1 MRVEKA
7 RIVAQVKIEGQVRQ
21 ATIDTGAT
29 RSFISEDAA
38 GKLDAGQLR
47 EVRAKV
53 SMADGSR
60 ATVCKALV
68 ATVQLGDSCACIPF
82 LVLSTVVDDVIL
94 GIDFLCAIRASLHC
108 GPVQLQLTPACL
120 QTPTGRRNTIRAIPA
135 SQDPIPSWET
145 TLGGTIE
152 ALITHTQTASD
163 AITKATAKHHEDNPF
178 GGTTAGPGDQSAPRK
193 QHGDIPFGGT
203 TAGKRC
209 PGLASQKLVH
219 QDPKAGT
226 PRNSAPRKHH
236 GDIPFGGTTAG
247 KRCPGLA
254 SQKLVYQDPKV
265 GTPRNVYKDPSGG
278 NPVRVREDLK
288 AVTSRSKDGAP
299 TTPGQE
305 DEEDHEAQTTEEIRS
320 TRSSS
325 WGPLEDGEPSQ
336 RPYPFG
342 ETTTEVCAMAIPP
355 EPDPHV
361 NEADD
366 DDPSEAK
373 PGQEEEPEL
382 EPWVRDFLE
391 RELAQFETL
400 TGVTHIAEHVI
411 TMKDDRPIKQRYYP
425 KNPAMQR
432 IIDEQVDELLKTN
445 CIEPSKSPH
454 SAPIVLV
461 GKKTGDV
468 RMCIDY
474 RQLNANSIPD
484 AYPLPRIHHI
494 LERLRNARYIST
506 LDLKSGYWQIPM
518 ARGSREYTAFT
529 VPGRGLFHWK
539 VMPFGLHSAPATFQR
554 ALDSV
559 IGPDMEPYAFAYL
572 DDIIVSGASLEE
584 HVRNLGEVLRR
595 LRQANLRLN
604 RAKCKFF
611 RRSLVYLGHVISGE
625 GIHTDPDKIAAV
637 RELQPPAT
645 CRELRR
651 CLGIASWYRR
661 FVPNFAEIVQPMSL
675 LLKKGQKWEW
685 KPEQQA
691 AFEELKARLT
701 EAPVLACP
709 DFSEK
714 FVLQTDASDCGLG
727 AVLTQQHQGAE
738 RVIAYV
744 SRRLHMAGRADE
756 HPEAEGLIL
765 GERAGH
771 SGRYPR
777 RPHNADYEVH
787 SPYNSED
794 SRGADP
800 TPDTWRMEQDQL
812 PDTSAIG
819 NVFADEVNR
828 RGAGSFD
835 MPILDHEDYAEVLA
849 AVGDI
854 EVAEDLPWEEIDWV
868 EIPADWRTFGLG
880 TMVPAV
886 VMDAVAV
893 GRSKAS
899 TRGQKRFLVEAEG
912 KRFQVHISHA
922 GGVTVS
928 LRPPNN
934 NNNNTAQ
941 RSATSRNTLVC
952 VCESTV
958 RQPGSNDNSNQAT
971 AQRSATSCNTF
982 ECASAAVVPVSP
994 VECIHGHRPAAA
1006 KTTREVCVPRGSS
1019 GTLST
1024 SSGPS
1029 PVYQAWEHQS
1039 PVRGPSYR
1047 HTDSLPTD
1055 PTWRPDLRG
1064 VEGILGRRD
1073 IVIRFLL
1080 SGLHPLAPP
1089 GRSEL
1094 APKIWR
1100 RKARGER
1107 RNGSRE
1113 SLLVLLDQSWVRSQ
1127 VTRADFSGGNF
1138 SLSADALAALSS
1150 RPR

>member
-1 MRVEKA
+1 MILACYWICRNAEWRNWSPGTGLSEPATLLLLALWQTRNQDDGVLRLGFGKRTAALPAPGPGEGSLRPVPGIDPIMRVEKA

-38 GKLDAGQLR
+38 GKLDASQLR

-135 SQDPIPSWET
+135 SQDPFPGWET

-163 AITKATAKHHEDNPF
+163 AITKATAKHHEGTTFGGTTAGPGDLSAPAPAKNHEGNPF
-178 GGTTAGPGDQSAPRK
+178 GGTTAGPGDLSAPAPAKHHEDNPFGGTKAGTGDQSASTSTKHHEDNPFGGTKAGPGDLSAPRK

-209 PGLASQKLVH
+209 PGLASQKLVY

-226 PRNSAPRKHH
+226 PRNVYKDPSGGNPMQGNQSSKAGTPRKTH
-236 GDIPFGGTTAG
+236 
-247 KRCPGLA
+247 
-254 SQKLVYQDPKV
+254 QDPKA

-278 NPVRVREDLK
+278 NPVQVQEDLK

-305 DEEDHEAQTTEEIRS
+305 DHEAQTTEQIRS

-336 RPYPFG
+336 RPYPIG
-342 ETTTEVCAMAIPP
+342 ETTTEVCAIAIPP

-366 DDPSEAK
+366 DDPSETK
-373 PGQEEEPEL
+373 HSQEEEPEL

-391 RELAQFETL
+391 QELAQFETL

-432 IIDEQVDELLKTN
+432 IIDEQVDELLKNN

-461 GKKTGDV
+461 GEKTGDV

-494 LERLRNARYIST
+494 LELLCNARYIST

-518 ARGSREYTAFT
+518 ARSSREYTAFT

-584 HVRNLGEVLRR
+584 YVRKLGEVLRR

-637 RELQPPAT
+637 RELQPPTT

-661 FVPNFAEIVQPMSL
+661 FVPNFADIVQPMSL
-675 LLKKGQKWEW
+675 LLKKGQKWDW

-744 SRRLHMAGRADE
+744 SRRLVKAEENYSATEKECLAIVWAIRKLRCYLEGYRFDVVTDHLALKWLNSIDNPTGRIARWALELQQYQFDI
-756 HPEAEGLIL
+756 H
-765 GERAGH
+765 
-771 SGRYPR
+771 Y
-777 RPHNADYEVH
+777 
-787 SPYNSED
+787 
-794 SRGADP
+794 
-800 TPDTWRMEQDQL
+800 
-812 PDTSAIG
+812 
-819 NVFADEVNR
+819 R
-828 RGAGSFD
+828 RGKQN
-835 MPILDHEDYAEVLA
+835 V
-849 AVGDI
+849 
-854 EVAEDLPWEEIDWV
+854 VA
-868 EIPADWRTFGLG
+868 
-880 TMVPAV
+880 
-886 VMDAVAV
+886 DAL
-893 GRSKAS
+893 S
-899 TRGQKRFLVEAEG
+899 
-912 KRFQVHISHA
+912 
-922 GGVTVS
+922 
-928 LRPPNN
+928 
-934 NNNNTAQ
+934 
-941 RSATSRNTLVC
+941 
-952 VCESTV
+952 
-958 RQPGSNDNSNQAT
+958 RQPLEVILQMAQEEEPNCKWITRLTKRILEAPDRFPDFTIEGSQVY
-971 AQRSATSCNTF
+971 R
-982 ECASAAVVPVSP
+982 
-994 VECIHGHRPAAA
+994 HLGHRPEEEDYVPWKLCHGNTMLLVFFDAFTKWVELIPLRKATSA
-1006 KTTREVCVPRGSS
+1006 HLERAFREAILSRFGVPQRFVCDNGTQFTMRLQQVGTSRRRVANLADLKAYHTELESDAQPETGLVP
-1019 GTLST
+1019 LSPEIT
-1024 SSGPS
+1024 
-1029 PVYQAWEHQS
+1029 
-1039 PVRGPSYR
+1039 
-1047 HTDSLPTD
+1047 
-1055 PTWRPDLRG
+1055 
-1064 VEGILGRRD
+1064 
-1073 IVIRFLL
+1073 
-1080 SGLHPLAPP
+1080 SGL
-1089 GRSEL
+1089 
-1094 APKIWR
+1094 
-1100 RKARGER
+1100 
-1107 RNGSRE
+1107 
-1113 SLLVLLDQSWVRSQ
+1113 
-1127 VTRADFSGGNF
+1127 
-1138 SLSADALAALSS
+1138 SS
-1150 RPR
+1150 N

>member
-1 MRVEKA
+1 
-7 RIVAQVKIEGQVRQ
+7 
-21 ATIDTGAT
+21 
-29 RSFISEDAA
+29 
-38 GKLDAGQLR
+38 
-47 EVRAKV
+47 
-53 SMADGSR
+53 
-60 ATVCKALV
+60 
-68 ATVQLGDSCACIPF
+68 
-82 LVLSTVVDDVIL
+82 
-94 GIDFLCAIRASLHC
+94 
-108 GPVQLQLTPACL
+108 
-120 QTPTGRRNTIRAIPA
+120 
-135 SQDPIPSWET
+135 
-145 TLGGTIE
+145 
-152 ALITHTQTASD
+152 
-163 AITKATAKHHEDNPF
+163 
-178 GGTTAGPGDQSAPRK
+178 
-193 QHGDIPFGGT
+193 
-203 TAGKRC
+203 
-209 PGLASQKLVH
+209 
-219 QDPKAGT
+219 
-226 PRNSAPRKHH
+226 
-236 GDIPFGGTTAG
+236 
-247 KRCPGLA
+247 
-254 SQKLVYQDPKV
+254 
-265 GTPRNVYKDPSGG
+265 
-278 NPVRVREDLK
+278 
-288 AVTSRSKDGAP
+288 
-299 TTPGQE
+299 
-305 DEEDHEAQTTEEIRS
+305 
-320 TRSSS
+320 
-325 WGPLEDGEPSQ
+325 
-336 RPYPFG
+336 
-342 ETTTEVCAMAIPP
+342 
-355 EPDPHV
+355 
-361 NEADD
+361 
-366 DDPSEAK
+366 
-373 PGQEEEPEL
+373 
-382 EPWVRDFLE
+382 
-391 RELAQFETL
+391 
-400 TGVTHIAEHVI
+400 
-411 TMKDDRPIKQRYYP
+411 MKDDRPIKQRYYP
-425 KNPAMQR
+425 KNPTMQR

-484 AYPLPRIHHI
+484 AYPLPRIHPI

-554 ALDSV
+554 ALDCV

-584 HVRNLGEVLRR
+584 HVRNLGEVLRI
-595 LRQANLRLN
+595 LRKANLRLN

-625 GIHTDPDKIAAV
+625 GIHTDPDEIAAV

-661 FVPNFAEIVQPMSL
+661 FVPNFAKIVQPMSL

-701 EAPVLACP
+701 EGPVLACP

-738 RVIAYV
+738 R
-744 SRRLHMAGRADE
+744 HMAGRADE

-771 SGRYPR
+771 SGQYPR

-787 SPYNSED
+787 SPYNSDD

-812 PDTSAIG
+812 PDTSTIG
-819 NVFADEVNR
+819 DVFADEVNR
-828 RGAGSFD
+828 QGAGNFD

-928 LRPPNN
+928 LRPPNRAGFARRVHPRPSAGSGEDH
-934 NNNNTAQ
+934 TRSVRSKGKQ
-941 RSATSRNTLVC
+941 RHLVY
-952 VCESTV
+952 E
-958 RQPGSNDNSNQAT
+958 
-971 AQRSATSCNTF
+971 QR
-982 ECASAAVVPVSP
+982 
-994 VECIHGHRPAAA
+994 
-1006 KTTREVCVPRGSS
+1006 
-1019 GTLST
+1019 
-1024 SSGPS
+1024 
-1029 PVYQAWEHQS
+1029 AWEHQS

-1073 IVIRFLL
+1073 IVIQFLL

-1127 VTRADFSGGNF
+1127 VIRADFSGGNF

>member
-1 MRVEKA
+1 
-7 RIVAQVKIEGQVRQ
+7 
-21 ATIDTGAT
+21 
-29 RSFISEDAA
+29 
-38 GKLDAGQLR
+38 
-47 EVRAKV
+47 
-53 SMADGSR
+53 MADGSR
-60 ATVCKALV
+60 ATVCKALI
-68 ATVQLGDSCACIPF
+68 ATVQLGGKCACIPF
-82 LVLSTVVDDVIL
+82 LVLSTVVDDLIL

-108 GPVQLQLTPACL
+108 GSTQLQLTPMCL
-120 QTPTGRRNTIRAIPA
+120 QVPTGRRNTIRATTA
-135 SQDPIPSWET
+135 SQDSLPGWET
-145 TLGGTIE
+145 TVGGTIE
-152 ALITHTQTASD
+152 AYITHTQTASD
-163 AITKATAKHHEDNPF
+163 AIPKTTARTPRKKAKEGQERCQQCSRGPLVDGEPSLRPLPFGGTTAGPGDLSAPASAKHRKDNPF
-178 GGTTAGPGDQSAPRK
+178 GGTTAGPGDLSAPRKQHEGNPFGGTKAGPGDQPAPRK

-203 TAGKRC
+203 TAG
-209 PGLASQKLVH
+209 
-219 QDPKAGT
+219 
-226 PRNSAPRKHH
+226 N
-236 GDIPFGGTTAG
+236 
-247 KRCPGLA
+247 RCPGLA
-254 SQKLVYQDPKV
+254 SQKLVYQNPKA

-288 AVTSRSKDGAP
+288 AVTSRVKDGAP

-325 WGPLEDGEPSQ
+325 WLPLEDGEPSQ

-342 ETTTEVCAMAIPP
+342 ETTTEVCVIAIPP

-432 IIDEQVDELLKTN
+432 IIDEQVDELLKNN

-474 RQLNANSIPD
+474 RQLNANPIPD

-604 RAKCKFF
+604 QAKCKFF

-651 CLGIASWYRR
+651 CLGIDSWYLR
-661 FVPNFAEIVQPMSL
+661 FVPNFADIVQPMSL

-714 FVLQTDASDCGLG
+714 FVLQTDAIQGREPRLPG
-727 AVLTQQHQGAE
+727 AFYDEVTQSIGREPEPPEDKA
-738 RVIAYV
+738 
-744 SRRLHMAGRADE
+744 RRLQDIFRTVKENTQRATIDQAK
-756 HPEAEGLIL
+756 HYNL
-765 GERAGH
+765 
-771 SGRYPR
+771 R
-777 RPHNADYEVH
+777 RP
-787 SPYNSED
+787 
-794 SRGADP
+794 G
-800 TPDTWRMEQDQL
+800 
-812 PDTSAIG
+812 
-819 NVFADEVNR
+819 
-828 RGAGSFD
+828 
-835 MPILDHEDYAEVLA
+835 
-849 AVGDI
+849 
-854 EVAEDLPWEEIDWV
+854 
-868 EIPADWRTFGLG
+868 
-880 TMVPAV
+880 
-886 VMDAVAV
+886 
-893 GRSKAS
+893 
-899 TRGQKRFLVEAEG
+899 
-912 KRFQVHISHA
+912 
-922 GGVTVS
+922 
-928 LRPPNN
+928 
-934 NNNNTAQ
+934 
-941 RSATSRNTLVC
+941 
-952 VCESTV
+952 
-958 RQPGSNDNSNQAT
+958 
-971 AQRSATSCNTF
+971 
-982 ECASAAVVPVSP
+982 
-994 VECIHGHRPAAA
+994 
-1006 KTTREVCVPRGSS
+1006 
-1019 GTLST
+1019 
-1024 SSGPS
+1024 
-1029 PVYQAWEHQS
+1029 
-1039 PVRGPSYR
+1039 
-1047 HTDSLPTD
+1047 
-1055 PTWRPDLRG
+1055 
-1064 VEGILGRRD
+1064 
-1073 IVIRFLL
+1073 
-1080 SGLHPLAPP
+1080 
-1089 GRSEL
+1089 
-1094 APKIWR
+1094 
-1100 RKARGER
+1100 
-1107 RNGSRE
+1107 
-1113 SLLVLLDQSWVRSQ
+1113 
-1127 VTRADFSGGNF
+1127 
-1138 SLSADALAALSS
+1138 
-1150 RPR
+1150 